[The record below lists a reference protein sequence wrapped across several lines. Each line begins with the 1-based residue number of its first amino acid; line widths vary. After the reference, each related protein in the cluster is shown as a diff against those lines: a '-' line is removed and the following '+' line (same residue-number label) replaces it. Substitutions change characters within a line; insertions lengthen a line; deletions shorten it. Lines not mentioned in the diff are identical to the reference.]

1 MPGKDEL
8 SAGVAILVLLLI
20 IAAISSNSN
29 TPTSQV
35 PTPAQAE
42 TWRNY
47 AIAPTNEDVLAQIAN
62 TQKLIT
68 ALGDD
73 LFLLHQENVN
83 TKAALQTANA
93 QLAQIQQQAA
103 EDAKRQT
110 RENWKFAIIGIIGG
124 WLANF
129 VFPTENFA
137 TVVIRILDKRK
148 TKKKQQVIGDLL
160 VKKDETS
167 SAHKEAKEK
176 NIPSVIHQ
184 QNVKESSNNVALSS
198 ARRCP
203 KCNSTMKIGPGVQG
217 VFKNSLVY
225 VCPNC
230 HEMIPFNR

>member
-1 MPGKDEL
+1 MPGKDEF
-8 SAGVAILVLLLI
+8 SAGALILVILII
-20 IAAISSNSN
+20 IAAVASNSN

-35 PTPAQAE
+35 QIPPQAE

-47 AIAPTNEDVLAQIAN
+47 AIAPANDDVLAQIAN
-62 TQKLIT
+62 TQKLIM

-83 TKAALQTANA
+83 TKAALQTANV

-129 VFPTENFA
+129 VFPTENLA
-137 TVVIRILDKRK
+137 TVVIKILDKRK
-148 TKKKQQVIGDLL
+148 TKRKQQVIGDVL
-160 VKKDETS
+160 VNKDETS
-167 SAHKEAKEK
+167 TANKEVKAK
-176 NIPSVIHQ
+176 NISSATPQ
-184 QNVKESSNNVALSS
+184 ETVKESGSNVALSS
-198 ARRCP
+198 ARHCP
-203 KCNSTMKIGPGVQG
+203 KCNSTMKLGPGVQG
-217 VFKNSLVY
+217 EFKNSLVL

-230 HEMIPFNR
+230 HEMVPFNR